1 MSQAFRNFAFDLEE
15 GIPCEPKYITSDDV
29 ISIKGM
35 PNGLSFEEDSIE
47 GTPEESGDFVTMIN
61 TATEKIVIE
70 FSIVESRQPKKKQ
83 KEVLSLPLYQ
93 EPLVFHFG
101 DVVHIPL
108 TDNENAMVASTKLPK
123 GFYIDYDTKTLSGK
137 AEEIGTSLVF
147 ISIVDPT
154 HPTEPNQNKNFEI
167 TVEAITLESLHQ
179 VLASADEYLE
189 KRDKYLNIDVLEK
202 AVNAGK
208 TVTLINVD
216 ELKQEQINEAVE
228 NIKGAIN
235 LLEKINTPPVI
246 TFKKEEIHVI
256 QGKEVL
262 QEELLVGVEASD
274 EDDGDLTSEIQILDV
289 VNTAV
294 LGEQDIRYSVTD
306 SGGLSVIKAR
316 KVLVI
321 EDETKKF
328 KVVGRPIV
336 YVEEPLELGKYIQG
350 NLNLEVSGDEEVFD
364 SINYEFLIP
373 GEHTIHLS
381 NGFKTID
388 LRVKVLESPKFL
400 YEYPRDGS
408 MYTVPL
414 NTPLSEVKK
423 YLNIRV
429 EDHEGRLLEYNLVGF
444 YDKSEAGVYNLEVII
459 PRSSA
464 YTTIPIQVSEEE
476 EEVAADIQ
484 EEVATAN
491 FVEEDDL
498 EVNEE
503 VVGATTEDSNGP
515 IVINTLED
523 LQNVVSDS
531 NISIQGPAA
540 HETLKQEILKSVL
553 NPIQEEPVKPEI
565 PQETEEQDSSKY
577 ELSVLG
583 TSRRRRRRR

>member
-1 MSQAFRNFAFDLEE
+1 MSQAFRNFAFNLGE
-15 GIPCEPKYITSDDV
+15 GIPCEPRYITSDDV

-35 PNGLSFEEDSIE
+35 PDGLYFEQDSIE

-61 TATEKIVIE
+61 TTTEKIVIE
-70 FSIVESRQPKKKQ
+70 FSIEESRKPKKKQ
-83 KEVLSLPLYQ
+83 KEVLSLPLYE

-101 DVVHIPL
+101 DIVHVPL

-123 GFYIDYDTKTLSGK
+123 GFYIDYDTKALTGK
-137 AEEIGTSLVF
+137 AEEIGSSSVF

-154 HPTEPNQNKNFEI
+154 HPTEPNQNKNFKI

-179 VLASADEYLE
+179 VLASADEYLK
-189 KRDKYLNIDVLEK
+189 KRDKYLNIDILEK

-274 EDDGDLTSEIQILDV
+274 EDDGDLTSEIQILDT

-350 NLNLEVSGDEEVFD
+350 NLDLEVSGDEEVFD

-408 MYTVPL
+408 MYAVPL

-464 YTTIPIQVSEEE
+464 YTTIPIQVNGE
-476 EEVAADIQ
+476 EEVVNGDIQ
-484 EEVATAN
+484 EEVATAE
-491 FVEEDDL
+491 FLEEDNL
-498 EVNEE
+498 EVNYE
-503 VVGATTEDSNGP
+503 VVDAITKDSDGP

-553 NPIQEEPVKPEI
+553 NPTKEEPVEPEI
-565 PQETEEQDSSKY
+565 TQETEEQDSSKY

>member
-1 MSQAFRNFAFDLEE
+1 MSQAFRNFAFNLEE
-15 GIPCEPKYITSDDV
+15 GVPCEPRYITSDDV

-35 PNGLSFEEDSIE
+35 PDGLYFEADSIE

-61 TATEKIVIE
+61 TTTEKIVIE
-70 FSIVESRQPKKKQ
+70 FSIEESRHPKKKQ
-83 KEVLSLPLYQ
+83 KEVLSLPLYE
-93 EPLVFHFG
+93 EPLVFHYG
-101 DVVHIPL
+101 DVVNIPL

-123 GFYIDYDTKTLSGK
+123 GFYIDYDTKVLSGK
-137 AEEIGTSLVF
+137 AEEIGSSSVF

-154 HPTEPNQNKNFEI
+154 RPTEPNQNKNFLI
-167 TVEAITLESLHQ
+167 TVEAITLESLHK
-179 VLASADEYLE
+179 VLVSADEYLE
-189 KRDKYLNIDVLEK
+189 KRDKYLNIDILEK

-228 NIKGAIN
+228 NIKEAIN

-274 EDDGDLTSEIQILDV
+274 EDDGDLTSEIQILDA

-364 SINYEFLIP
+364 VINYEFLIP

-476 EEVAADIQ
+476 VAADIQ
-484 EEVATAN
+484 EEVATAD

-523 LQNVVSDS
+523 LQNVVADS

-553 NPIQEEPVKPEI
+553 NPTQEKPDEPEV
-565 PQETEEQDSSKY
+565 PQEAEEDSSKY

>member
-1 MSQAFRNFAFDLEE
+1 MSQAFRNFAFNLEE
-15 GIPCEPKYITSDDV
+15 GIPCEPRYITSDDV

-35 PNGLSFEEDSIE
+35 PDGLYFEQDSIE
-47 GTPEESGDFVTMIN
+47 GTPKESGDFVTMIN
-61 TATEKIVIE
+61 TTTEKIVIE
-70 FSIVESRQPKKKQ
+70 FSIEESRKPKKKQ
-83 KEVLSLPLYQ
+83 KEVLSLPLYE

-123 GFYIDYDTKTLSGK
+123 GFYIDYDTKALSGK
-137 AEEIGTSLVF
+137 AEEIGSSSVF

-154 HPTEPNQNKNFEI
+154 HPTEPNQNKNFKI

-179 VLASADEYLE
+179 VLASADEYLK
-189 KRDKYLNIDVLEK
+189 KRDKYLNIDVLGK

-208 TVTLINVD
+208 TVTLIDVD

-262 QEELLVGVEASD
+262 QEELLVGLEASD
-274 EDDGDLTSEIQILDV
+274 EDDGDLTSEIQILDT

-408 MYTVPL
+408 MYAVPL

-464 YTTIPIQVSEEE
+464 YTTIPIQVNGE
-476 EEVAADIQ
+476 EEVVNGDIQ
-484 EEVATAN
+484 EEVATAE
-491 FVEEDDL
+491 FLEEDNL
-498 EVNEE
+498 EVNYE
-503 VVGATTEDSNGP
+503 VVDEITKDSDGP

-553 NPIQEEPVKPEI
+553 NPTKEEPVEPEI
-565 PQETEEQDSSKY
+565 TQETEEQDSSKY

>member
-1 MSQAFRNFAFDLEE
+1 MSQAFRNFAFNLEE
-15 GIPCEPKYITSDDV
+15 GIPCEPRYITSDDV

-35 PNGLSFEEDSIE
+35 PDGLYFEADSIE
-47 GTPEESGDFVTMIN
+47 GIPEESGDFVTMIN
-61 TATEKIVIE
+61 TTTEKIVIE
-70 FSIVESRQPKKKQ
+70 FSIEESRKPKKKQ
-83 KEVLSLPLYQ
+83 KEVLSLPLYE

-101 DVVHIPL
+101 DIVHIPL

-123 GFYIDYDTKTLSGK
+123 GFYIDYDTKALSGK
-137 AEEIGTSLVF
+137 AEEIGSSSVF

-154 HPTEPNQNKNFEI
+154 HPTEPNHNKNFKI
-167 TVEAITLESLHQ
+167 TVKAITLESLHQ
-179 VLASADEYLE
+179 VLASADEYLK
-189 KRDKYLNIDVLEK
+189 KRDKYLNIDILEK

-235 LLEKINTPPVI
+235 LLEKINTPPAI

-274 EDDGDLTSEIQILDV
+274 EDDGDLTSEIQILDA

-306 SGGLSVIKAR
+306 SGGLSVIKSR

-350 NLNLEVSGDEEVFD
+350 NLNLDVSGDEEVFD
-364 SINYEFLIP
+364 AINYEFLIP

-464 YTTIPIQVSEEE
+464 YTTIPIQVNGEEA
-476 EEVAADIQ
+476 VADIQ
-484 EEVATAN
+484 EEVATAD

-523 LQNVVSDS
+523 LQNVVADS
-531 NISIQGPAA
+531 NVSIQGPAA

-553 NPIQEEPVKPEI
+553 NPTQEKPDEPEV
-565 PQETEEQDSSKY
+565 PQEAEEDSSKY

>member
-1 MSQAFRNFAFDLEE
+1 MSQAFRNFAFNLEE
-15 GIPCEPKYITSDDV
+15 GVPCEPRYITSDDV

-35 PNGLSFEEDSIE
+35 PDGLYFEQDSIE

-61 TATEKIVIE
+61 TTTEKIVIE
-70 FSIVESRQPKKKQ
+70 FSIEESRKSKKKQ
-83 KEVLSLPLYQ
+83 KEVLSLPLYE

-101 DVVHIPL
+101 DIVHVPL

-123 GFYIDYDTKTLSGK
+123 GFYIDYDTKALSGK
-137 AEEIGTSLVF
+137 AEEIGSSSVF

-228 NIKGAIN
+228 YIKGSIN
-235 LLEKINTPPVI
+235 ILEKINTPPVI

-274 EDDGDLTSEIQILDV
+274 EDDGDLTSEIQILDT

-316 KVLVI
+316 KVLVV

-364 SINYEFLIP
+364 AINYEFLIP

-464 YTTIPIQVSEEE
+464 YTTIPIQVNGE
-476 EEVAADIQ
+476 EEVVNGDVQ
-484 EEVATAN
+484 EEAVTAD
-491 FVEEDDL
+491 FLEEDNL

-503 VVGATTEDSNGP
+503 VVNTTTEESDGP

-553 NPIQEEPVKPEI
+553 NPTQEKPDEPEV
-565 PQETEEQDSSKY
+565 PQEVEEDSSKY

>member
-1 MSQAFRNFAFDLEE
+1 M
-15 GIPCEPKYITSDDV
+15 
-29 ISIKGM
+29 
-35 PNGLSFEEDSIE
+35 
-47 GTPEESGDFVTMIN
+47 
-61 TATEKIVIE
+61 
-70 FSIVESRQPKKKQ
+70 
-83 KEVLSLPLYQ
+83 
-93 EPLVFHFG
+93 
-101 DVVHIPL
+101 
-108 TDNENAMVASTKLPK
+108 
-123 GFYIDYDTKTLSGK
+123 
-137 AEEIGTSLVF
+137 
-147 ISIVDPT
+147 
-154 HPTEPNQNKNFEI
+154 
-167 TVEAITLESLHQ
+167 
-179 VLASADEYLE
+179 
-189 KRDKYLNIDVLEK
+189 
-202 AVNAGK
+202 
-208 TVTLINVD
+208 
-216 ELKQEQINEAVE
+216 
-228 NIKGAIN
+228 
-235 LLEKINTPPVI
+235 
-246 TFKKEEIHVI
+246 
-256 QGKEVL
+256 
-262 QEELLVGVEASD
+262 
-274 EDDGDLTSEIQILDV
+274 
-289 VNTAV
+289 
-294 LGEQDIRYSVTD
+294 GEQDIRYSVTD
-306 SGGLSVIKAR
+306 SGGLSVIKTR

-408 MYTVPL
+408 MYTVSL

-464 YTTIPIQVSEEE
+464 YTTIPIQVNEE
-476 EEVAADIQ
+476 EEVVADIQ
-484 EEVATAN
+484 EEVATAD
-491 FVEEDDL
+491 FVEENDL

-503 VVGATTEDSNGP
+503 VVGVTTEDSNGP

-523 LQNVVSDS
+523 LQNVVADS

-553 NPIQEEPVKPEI
+553 NPTQEKPDKPEV
-565 PQETEEQDSSKY
+565 PQEVEEDSSKY

>member
-1 MSQAFRNFAFDLEE
+1 MSQAFRNFAFNLEE
-15 GIPCEPKYITSDDV
+15 GIPCEPRYITSDDV

-35 PNGLSFEEDSIE
+35 PDGLYFEQDSIE

-61 TATEKIVIE
+61 TTTEKIVIE
-70 FSIVESRQPKKKQ
+70 FSIEESRKPKKKQ
-83 KEVLSLPLYQ
+83 KEVLSLPLYE

-101 DVVHIPL
+101 DIVHVPL

-123 GFYIDYDTKTLSGK
+123 GFYIDYDTKALSGK
-137 AEEIGTSLVF
+137 AEEIGSSSVF

-154 HPTEPNQNKNFEI
+154 HPTETEPNQNKNFKI

-274 EDDGDLTSEIQILDV
+274 EDDGDLTSEIQILDT

-306 SGGLSVIKAR
+306 SGGLSVIKTR

-364 SINYEFLIP
+364 AINYEFLIP

-476 EEVAADIQ
+476 VAADIQ
-484 EEVATAN
+484 EEVATAD

-523 LQNVVSDS
+523 LQNVVADS

-553 NPIQEEPVKPEI
+553 NPTQEKTDEPEV
-565 PQETEEQDSSKY
+565 PQEAEEDSSKY

>member
-1 MSQAFRNFAFDLEE
+1 MSQAFRNFAFNLEE
-15 GIPCEPKYITSDDV
+15 GVPCEPKYITSDDV

-35 PNGLSFEEDSIE
+35 PDGLYFEEDSIE

-70 FSIVESRQPKKKQ
+70 FSIDEARQPKKKQ
-83 KEVLSLPLYQ
+83 KEVLSLPLYE

-108 TDNENAMVASTKLPK
+108 TNNENAIVASTKLPK
-123 GFYIDYDTKTLSGK
+123 GFYIDYDTKALSGK
-137 AEEIGTSLVF
+137 AEEIGSSKVF

-154 HPTEPNQNKNFEI
+154 HPTEPNQNKNFKI

-179 VLASADEYLE
+179 VLVSANEYLE
-189 KRDKYLNIDVLEK
+189 KRDKYLNVETLEK

-216 ELKQEQINEAVE
+216 ELKQVQINEAVE
-228 NIKGAIN
+228 NIKEAIN

-246 TFKKEEIHVI
+246 TFKKEQIYVI
-256 QGKEVL
+256 QGKEVSE
-262 QEELLVGVEASD
+262 EELLVGVEASD
-274 EDDGDLTSEIQILDV
+274 EDDGDLTSEIQVLDNV
-289 VNTAV
+289 DVNV
-294 LGEQDIRYSVTD
+294 LGEQNIRYSVTD
-306 SGGLSVIKAR
+306 SGGLSVISAR
-316 KVLVI
+316 KVLII
-321 EDETKKF
+321 EDEAKKF

-364 SINYEFLIP
+364 AINYEFLIP

-388 LRVKVLESPKFL
+388 LRVKVLESPRFL

-476 EEVAADIQ
+476 IVADIQ
-484 EEVATAN
+484 EEVATADLL
-491 FVEEDDL
+491 EEDDL

-503 VVGATTEDSNGP
+503 VVATTTEDSNGP

-553 NPIQEEPVKPEI
+553 NPTQEKPVEPEV
-565 PQETEEQDSSKY
+565 PQEAEEQDSSKY

>member
-1 MSQAFRNFAFDLEE
+1 MTDL
-15 GIPCEPKYITSDDV
+15 
-29 ISIKGM
+29 
-35 PNGLSFEEDSIE
+35 
-47 GTPEESGDFVTMIN
+47 
-61 TATEKIVIE
+61 
-70 FSIVESRQPKKKQ
+70 
-83 KEVLSLPLYQ
+83 
-93 EPLVFHFG
+93 
-101 DVVHIPL
+101 
-108 TDNENAMVASTKLPK
+108 
-123 GFYIDYDTKTLSGK
+123 
-137 AEEIGTSLVF
+137 
-147 ISIVDPT
+147 
-154 HPTEPNQNKNFEI
+154 
-167 TVEAITLESLHQ
+167 
-179 VLASADEYLE
+179 
-189 KRDKYLNIDVLEK
+189 
-202 AVNAGK
+202 
-208 TVTLINVD
+208 
-216 ELKQEQINEAVE
+216 
-228 NIKGAIN
+228 
-235 LLEKINTPPVI
+235 
-246 TFKKEEIHVI
+246 
-256 QGKEVL
+256 
-262 QEELLVGVEASD
+262 
-274 EDDGDLTSEIQILDV
+274 
-289 VNTAV
+289 
-294 LGEQDIRYSVTD
+294 
-306 SGGLSVIKAR
+306 GGLSVIKSR

-364 SINYEFLIP
+364 AINYEFLIP

-423 YLNIRV
+423 YLNIRA

-444 YDKSEAGVYNLEVII
+444 YDKSESGVYNLEVII

-464 YTTIPIQVSEEE
+464 YTTIPIQVNGE
-476 EEVAADIQ
+476 EEVVNDDVS
-484 EEVATAN
+484 EEVGE
-491 FVEEDDL
+491 FSEEDNL

-503 VVGATTEDSNGP
+503 VVDMTTSDNDSP

-553 NPIQEEPVKPEI
+553 NPTQEEPVEPEI
-565 PQETEEQDSSKY
+565 PQETEEPESSRY

>member
-1 MSQAFRNFAFDLEE
+1 MSQAFRNFAFNLEE
-15 GIPCEPKYITSDDV
+15 GVPCEPRYITSDDV

-35 PNGLSFEEDSIE
+35 PDGLYFEADSIE

-61 TATEKIVIE
+61 TTTEKIVIE
-70 FSIVESRQPKKKQ
+70 FSIEEARQPKKKQ
-83 KEVLSLPLYQ
+83 KEVLSLPLYE

-123 GFYIDYDTKTLSGK
+123 GFYIDYDTKALSGK
-137 AEEIGTSLVF
+137 AEEIGSSSVF

-154 HPTEPNQNKNFEI
+154 HPTEPNQNKNFKI

-179 VLASADEYLE
+179 VLASADEYLK
-189 KRDKYLNIDVLEK
+189 KRDKYLNIDILEK

-246 TFKKEEIHVI
+246 TFKKEQIHVI

-262 QEELLVGVEASD
+262 QEELLVGVEAFD
-274 EDDGDLTSEIQILDV
+274 EDDGDLTSEIQVLDT

-306 SGGLSVIKAR
+306 SGGLSVIKSR

-364 SINYEFLIP
+364 AINYEFLIP

-408 MYTVPL
+408 MYTIPL

-476 EEVAADIQ
+476 EIVADIQ
-484 EEVATAN
+484 EEVATAD
-491 FVEEDDL
+491 FLEEDDL

-503 VVGATTEDSNGP
+503 VVGTNTEDSNSP

-553 NPIQEEPVKPEI
+553 NPTQEKSVEPEI

>member
-1 MSQAFRNFAFDLEE
+1 MSQAFRNFAFNLEE
-15 GIPCEPKYITSDDV
+15 GVPCEPRYITSDDV

-35 PNGLSFEEDSIE
+35 PDGLYFEADSIE

-61 TATEKIVIE
+61 TTTEKIVIE
-70 FSIVESRQPKKKQ
+70 FSIEEARQPKKKQ
-83 KEVLSLPLYQ
+83 KEVLSLPLYE

-108 TDNENAMVASTKLPK
+108 TDNQNAMVASTKLPK
-123 GFYIDYDTKTLSGK
+123 GFYIDYDTKALSGK
-137 AEEIGTSLVF
+137 AEEIGSSSVF

-154 HPTEPNQNKNFEI
+154 HPTEPNQNKNFKI

-179 VLASADEYLE
+179 VLASADEYLK
-189 KRDKYLNIDVLEK
+189 KRDKYLNIDILEK

-246 TFKKEEIHVI
+246 TFKKEQIHVI

-262 QEELLVGVEASD
+262 QEELLVGVEALD
-274 EDDGDLTSEIQILDV
+274 EDDGDLTSEIQVLDT

-364 SINYEFLIP
+364 AINYEFLIP

-464 YTTIPIQVSEEE
+464 YTTIPIQVNGE
-476 EEVAADIQ
+476 EEVVNGDIQ
-484 EEVATAN
+484 EEVATAE
-491 FVEEDDL
+491 FLEEDNL
-498 EVNEE
+498 EVNYE
-503 VVGATTEDSNGP
+503 VVDAITEDSNAP

-523 LQNVVSDS
+523 LQNVVADS

-553 NPIQEEPVKPEI
+553 NPTQEKPDEPEV
-565 PQETEEQDSSKY
+565 PQEAEEDSSKY

>member
-1 MSQAFRNFAFDLEE
+1 MSQAFRNFAFNLEE
-15 GIPCEPKYITSDDV
+15 GIPCEPRYITSDDV

-35 PNGLSFEEDSIE
+35 PD
-47 GTPEESGDFVTMIN
+47 ESGDFVTMIN
-61 TATEKIVIE
+61 TTTEKIVIE
-70 FSIVESRQPKKKQ
+70 FSIEESRKPKKKQ
-83 KEVLSLPLYQ
+83 KEVLSLPLYE

-101 DVVHIPL
+101 DIVHVPL

-123 GFYIDYDTKTLSGK
+123 GFYIDYDTKALTGK
-137 AEEIGTSLVF
+137 AEEIGSSSVF

-154 HPTEPNQNKNFEI
+154 HPTEPNQNKNFKI
-167 TVEAITLESLHQ
+167 PVEAITLESLHQ
-179 VLASADEYLE
+179 VLASADEYLK
-189 KRDKYLNIDVLEK
+189 KRDKYLNIDILEK

-274 EDDGDLTSEIQILDV
+274 EDDGDLTSEIQILDT

-306 SGGLSVIKAR
+306 SGGLSVIKSR

-364 SINYEFLIP
+364 AINYEFLIP

-464 YTTIPIQVSEEE
+464 YTTIPIQVNGE
-476 EEVAADIQ
+476 EEVVNGDIQ
-484 EEVATAN
+484 EEVATAE
-491 FVEEDDL
+491 FLEEDNL
-498 EVNEE
+498 EVNHE
-503 VVGATTEDSNGP
+503 VVDAITEDSDGP

>member
-1 MSQAFRNFAFDLEE
+1 MSQAFRNFAFNLEE
-15 GIPCEPKYITSDDV
+15 GVPCEPRYITSDDV

-35 PNGLSFEEDSIE
+35 PDGLYFEADSIE

-61 TATEKIVIE
+61 TTTEKIVIE
-70 FSIVESRQPKKKQ
+70 FSIEEARQPKKKQ
-83 KEVLSLPLYQ
+83 KEVLSLPLYE

-123 GFYIDYDTKTLSGK
+123 GFYIDYDTKVLSGK
-137 AEEIGTSLVF
+137 AEEIGSSSVF

-154 HPTEPNQNKNFEI
+154 HPTEPNQNKNFKI

-179 VLASADEYLE
+179 VLASADEYLK
-189 KRDKYLNIDVLEK
+189 KRDKYLNIDILEK

-246 TFKKEEIHVI
+246 TFKKDEIYVI
-256 QGKEVL
+256 QGKEVS

-274 EDDGDLTSEIQILDV
+274 EDDGDLTSEIQILDTV
-289 VNTAV
+289 DTDV
-294 LGEQDIRYSVTD
+294 LGEQDVRYSVTD
-306 SGGLSVIKAR
+306 SGGLSVIKSR

-364 SINYEFLIP
+364 VINYEFLIP

-464 YTTIPIQVSEEE
+464 YTTIPIQVNGE
-476 EEVAADIQ
+476 EEVVNGDIQ
-484 EEVATAN
+484 EEVATAE
-491 FVEEDDL
+491 FLEEDNL
-498 EVNEE
+498 EVNYE
-503 VVGATTEDSNGP
+503 VVDAITEDSDGP

>member
-1 MSQAFRNFAFDLEE
+1 MSQAFRNFAFNLEE

-35 PNGLSFEEDSIE
+35 PNGLYFEGDSIE

-61 TATEKIVIE
+61 TTTEKIVIE
-70 FSIVESRQPKKKQ
+70 FSIEESRQPKKKQ
-83 KEVLSLPLYQ
+83 KEVLSLPLYE
-93 EPLVFHFG
+93 EPLVFHYG
-101 DVVHIPL
+101 DVVNIPL
-108 TDNENAMVASTKLPK
+108 TDNENALVARGKLPK
-123 GFYIDYDTKTLSGK
+123 GFYIDYDTKALSGK
-137 AEEIGTSLVF
+137 AEEIGSSSVF

-154 HPTEPNQNKNFEI
+154 HQTEPNQNKNFKI

-179 VLASADEYLE
+179 VLASADEYLK
-189 KRDKYLNIDVLEK
+189 KRDKYLNIDILEK

-208 TVTLINVD
+208 TVTLINID

-246 TFKKEEIHVI
+246 TFKKEQIHVI

-274 EDDGDLTSEIQILDV
+274 EDDGDLTSEIQILDT

-364 SINYEFLIP
+364 AINYEFLIP

-381 NGFKTID
+381 NGFKTVD

-476 EEVAADIQ
+476 EIVADIQ
-484 EEVATAN
+484 EEVATAD
-491 FVEEDDL
+491 FLEEDDL

-503 VVGATTEDSNGP
+503 VVGTTTEDSNGP

-531 NISIQGPAA
+531 SISIQGPAA

-553 NPIQEEPVKPEI
+553 NPTQEKPIKPEV

>member
-1 MSQAFRNFAFDLEE
+1 MSQAFRNFAFNLEE
-15 GIPCEPKYITSDDV
+15 FVPCEPRYITSDDV

-35 PNGLSFEEDSIE
+35 PDGLYFEQDSIE

-61 TATEKIVIE
+61 TTTEKIVIE
-70 FSIVESRQPKKKQ
+70 FSIEESRKPKKKQ
-83 KEVLSLPLYQ
+83 KEVLSLPLYE

-101 DVVHIPL
+101 DIVHVPL

-123 GFYIDYDTKTLSGK
+123 GFYIDYDTKALSGK
-137 AEEIGTSLVF
+137 AEEIGSSSVF

-154 HPTEPNQNKNFEI
+154 HPTEPNQNKNFKI

-179 VLASADEYLE
+179 VLTSADEYLK
-189 KRDKYLNIDVLEK
+189 KRDKYLNIDILEK

-476 EEVAADIQ
+476 EVVNSDIQ
-484 EEVATAN
+484 EEVATADV
-491 FVEEDDL
+491 VEEDDL

-523 LQNVVSDS
+523 LQNVVTDS

-553 NPIQEEPVKPEI
+553 NPTQEKPDEPEV
-565 PQETEEQDSSKY
+565 PQEAEEDSSKY

>member
-1 MSQAFRNFAFDLEE
+1 MSQAFRNFAFNLEE
-15 GIPCEPKYITSDDV
+15 GVPCEPRYITSDDV

-35 PNGLSFEEDSIE
+35 PDGLYFEADSIE

-61 TATEKIVIE
+61 TTTEKIVIE
-70 FSIVESRQPKKKQ
+70 FSIEEARQPKKKQ
-83 KEVLSLPLYQ
+83 KEVLSLPLYE

-108 TDNENAMVASTKLPK
+108 TDNKNAMVASTKLPK
-123 GFYIDYDTKTLSGK
+123 GFYIDYDTKALSGK
-137 AEEIGTSLVF
+137 AEEIGSSSVF

-154 HPTEPNQNKNFEI
+154 HPTEPNQNKNFKI

-179 VLASADEYLE
+179 VLASADEYLK
-189 KRDKYLNIDVLEK
+189 KRDKYLNIDILEK

-246 TFKKEEIHVI
+246 TFKKEQIHVI
-256 QGKEVL
+256 QGKEAL
-262 QEELLVGVEASD
+262 QEELLVGVEAFD
-274 EDDGDLTSEIQILDV
+274 EDDGDLISEIQILDTV
-289 VNTAV
+289 DTDV
-294 LGEQDIRYSVTD
+294 LGEQDVRYSVTD
-306 SGGLSVIKAR
+306 SGGLSVIKSR

-364 SINYEFLIP
+364 VINYEFLIP

-464 YTTIPIQVSEEE
+464 YTTIPIQVNGE
-476 EEVAADIQ
+476 EEVVNGDIQ
-484 EEVATAN
+484 EEVATAE
-491 FVEEDDL
+491 FLEEDNL
-498 EVNEE
+498 EVI
-503 VVGATTEDSNGP
+503 AEDNDGP

>member
-1 MSQAFRNFAFDLEE
+1 MSQAFRNFAFNLEE
-15 GIPCEPKYITSDDV
+15 GILCEPRYITSDDV

-35 PNGLSFEEDSIE
+35 PDGLYFEQDSIE

-61 TATEKIVIE
+61 TTTEKIVIE
-70 FSIVESRQPKKKQ
+70 FSIDESRQPKKKQ
-83 KEVLSLPLYQ
+83 KEVLSLPLYE
-93 EPLVFHFG
+93 EPIVFHFG

-123 GFYIDYDTKTLSGK
+123 GFYIDYDTKALSGK
-137 AEEIGTSLVF
+137 AEEIGSSSVF

-154 HPTEPNQNKNFEI
+154 HPTEPNQNKNFKI

-179 VLASADEYLE
+179 VLASADEYLK
-189 KRDKYLNIDVLEK
+189 KRDKYLNIDILEK

-228 NIKGAIN
+228 NIKEAIN

-274 EDDGDLTSEIQILDV
+274 EDDGDLTSEIQILDT

-476 EEVAADIQ
+476 EVVNSDIQ
-484 EEVATAN
+484 EEVATADV
-491 FVEEDDL
+491 VEEDDL

-523 LQNVVSDS
+523 LQNVVTDS

-553 NPIQEEPVKPEI
+553 NPTQEKPDEPEV
-565 PQETEEQDSSKY
+565 PQEAEEDSSKY

>member
-1 MSQAFRNFAFDLEE
+1 MSQAFRNFAFNLEE
-15 GIPCEPKYITSDDV
+15 GVPCEPRYITSDDV

-35 PNGLSFEEDSIE
+35 PDGLYFEADSIE

-61 TATEKIVIE
+61 TTTEKIVIE
-70 FSIVESRQPKKKQ
+70 FSIEEARQPKKKQ
-83 KEVLSLPLYQ
+83 KEVLSLPLYE

-123 GFYIDYDTKTLSGK
+123 GFYIDYDTKALSGK
-137 AEEIGTSLVF
+137 AEEIGSSSVF

-154 HPTEPNQNKNFEI
+154 HPTEPNQNKNFKI

-179 VLASADEYLE
+179 VLASADEYLK
-189 KRDKYLNIDVLEK
+189 KRDKYLNIDILEK

-476 EEVAADIQ
+476 EVVNSDIQ
-484 EEVATAN
+484 EEVATADV
-491 FVEEDDL
+491 VEEDDL

-523 LQNVVSDS
+523 LQNVVTDS

-553 NPIQEEPVKPEI
+553 NPTQEKPDEPEV
-565 PQETEEQDSSKY
+565 PQEAEEDSSKY

>member
-1 MSQAFRNFAFDLEE
+1 MSQAFRNFAFNLEE
-15 GIPCEPKYITSDDV
+15 GVPCEPRYITSDDV
-29 ISIKGM
+29 IGIKGM
-35 PNGLSFEEDSIE
+35 PDGLYFEADSIE

-61 TATEKIVIE
+61 TTTEKIVIE
-70 FSIVESRQPKKKQ
+70 FSIEESRKPKKKQ
-83 KEVLSLPLYQ
+83 KEVLSLPLYE

-101 DVVHIPL
+101 DIVHVPL

-123 GFYIDYDTKTLSGK
+123 GFYIDYDTKALSGK
-137 AEEIGTSLVF
+137 AEEIGSSSVF

-154 HPTEPNQNKNFEI
+154 HPTEPNQNKNFKI

-179 VLASADEYLE
+179 VLTSADEYLK
-189 KRDKYLNIDVLEK
+189 KRDKYFNIDILEK

-476 EEVAADIQ
+476 EVVNSDIQ
-484 EEVATAN
+484 EEVATADV
-491 FVEEDDL
+491 VEEDDL

-523 LQNVVSDS
+523 LQNVVTDS

-553 NPIQEEPVKPEI
+553 NPTQEKPDEPEV
-565 PQETEEQDSSKY
+565 PQEAEEDSSKY

>member
-1 MSQAFRNFAFDLEE
+1 MSQAFRNFAFNLEE
-15 GIPCEPKYITSDDV
+15 GIPCEPRYITSDDV

-35 PNGLSFEEDSIE
+35 PDGLYFEQDSIE

-61 TATEKIVIE
+61 TTTEKIVIE
-70 FSIVESRQPKKKQ
+70 FSIEESRKPKKKQ
-83 KEVLSLPLYQ
+83 KEVLSLPLYE

-101 DVVHIPL
+101 DIVHVPL

-123 GFYIDYDTKTLSGK
+123 GFYIDYDTKALSGK
-137 AEEIGTSLVF
+137 AEEIGSSSVF

-154 HPTEPNQNKNFEI
+154 HPTEPNQNKNFKI

-179 VLASADEYLE
+179 VLTSADEYLK
-189 KRDKYLNIDVLEK
+189 KRDKYFNIDILEK

-476 EEVAADIQ
+476 EVVNSDIQ
-484 EEVATAN
+484 EEVATADV
-491 FVEEDDL
+491 VEEDDL

-523 LQNVVSDS
+523 LQNVVTDS

-553 NPIQEEPVKPEI
+553 NPTQEKPDEPEV
-565 PQETEEQDSSKY
+565 PQEAEEDSSKY

>member
-1 MSQAFRNFAFDLEE
+1 MSQAFRNFAFNLEE
-15 GIPCEPKYITSDDV
+15 GVPCEPRYITSDDV

-35 PNGLSFEEDSIE
+35 PDGLYFEADSIE

-61 TATEKIVIE
+61 TTTEKIVIE
-70 FSIVESRQPKKKQ
+70 FSIDEARQPKKKQ
-83 KEVLSLPLYQ
+83 KKVLSLPLYE

-101 DVVHIPL
+101 DVVHVPL

-123 GFYIDYDTKTLSGK
+123 GFYIDYDTKALSGK
-137 AEEIGTSLVF
+137 AEEIGSSSVF

-154 HPTEPNQNKNFEI
+154 HPTEPNQNKNFKI

-246 TFKKEEIHVI
+246 TFKKEQIHVI

-262 QEELLVGVEASD
+262 QEELLVGVEAFD
-274 EDDGDLTSEIQILDV
+274 EDDGDLTSEIQVLDT

-294 LGEQDIRYSVTD
+294 LGEQNIRYSVTD

-364 SINYEFLIP
+364 AINYEFLIP

-476 EEVAADIQ
+476 VAADIQ
-484 EEVATAN
+484 EEVATAE
-491 FVEEDDL
+491 FLEEDDSK
-498 EVNEE
+498 VNEE

-523 LQNVVSDS
+523 LQNVVADS

-553 NPIQEEPVKPEI
+553 NPTQEKSDEPEI
-565 PQETEEQDSSKY
+565 TQETEEQDSSKY

>member
-1 MSQAFRNFAFDLEE
+1 MSQAFRNFAFNLEE
-15 GIPCEPKYITSDDV
+15 GVPCEPRYITSDDV

-35 PNGLSFEEDSIE
+35 PDGLYFEADSIE

-61 TATEKIVIE
+61 TTTEKIVIE
-70 FSIVESRQPKKKQ
+70 FSIEEARQPKKKQ
-83 KEVLSLPLYQ
+83 KEVLSLPLYE

-108 TDNENAMVASTKLPK
+108 TDNQNAMVASTKLPK
-123 GFYIDYDTKTLSGK
+123 GFYIDYDTKALSGK
-137 AEEIGTSLVF
+137 AEEIGSSSVF

-154 HPTEPNQNKNFEI
+154 HPTEPNQNKNFKI

-179 VLASADEYLE
+179 VLASADEYLK
-189 KRDKYLNIDVLEK
+189 KRDKYLNIDILEK

-246 TFKKEEIHVI
+246 TFKKEQIHVI

-262 QEELLVGVEASD
+262 QEELLVGVEAFD
-274 EDDGDLTSEIQILDV
+274 EDDGDLTSEIQVLDT

-364 SINYEFLIP
+364 AINYEFLIP

-408 MYTVPL
+408 MYTVSL

-464 YTTIPIQVSEEE
+464 YTTIPIQVNGE
-476 EEVAADIQ
+476 EEVVNGDIQ
-484 EEVATAN
+484 EEVATAE
-491 FVEEDDL
+491 FLEEDNL
-498 EVNEE
+498 EVNHE
-503 VVGATTEDSNGP
+503 VVDAIAEDSDGP

-553 NPIQEEPVKPEI
+553 NPTQEKLDEPEI
-565 PQETEEQDSSKY
+565 TQETEEQDSSKY

>member
-1 MSQAFRNFAFDLEE
+1 MSQAFRNFAFNLEE
-15 GIPCEPKYITSDDV
+15 GVPCEPRYITSDDV

-35 PNGLSFEEDSIE
+35 PDGLYFEADSIE

-61 TATEKIVIE
+61 TTTEKIVIE
-70 FSIVESRQPKKKQ
+70 FSIEEARQPKKKQ
-83 KEVLSLPLYQ
+83 KEVLSLPLYE

-123 GFYIDYDTKTLSGK
+123 GFYIDYDTKALSGK
-137 AEEIGTSLVF
+137 AEEIGSSSVF

-154 HPTEPNQNKNFEI
+154 HPTEPNQNKNFKI

-179 VLASADEYLE
+179 VLASADEYLK
-189 KRDKYLNIDVLEK
+189 KRDKYLNIDILEK

-246 TFKKEEIHVI
+246 TFKKEQIHVI

-262 QEELLVGVEASD
+262 QEELLVGVEAFD
-274 EDDGDLTSEIQILDV
+274 EDDGDLTSEIQILDTV
-289 VNTAV
+289 DTDV
-294 LGEQDIRYSVTD
+294 LGEQDVRYSVTD
-306 SGGLSVIKAR
+306 SGGLSVIKSR

-364 SINYEFLIP
+364 AINYEFLIP

-464 YTTIPIQVSEEE
+464 YTTIPIQVNGE
-476 EEVAADIQ
+476 EEVVNGDIQ
-484 EEVATAN
+484 EEEATAE
-491 FVEEDDL
+491 FLEEDNP

-503 VVGATTEDSNGP
+503 VVNTTTEESDGP

-553 NPIQEEPVKPEI
+553 NPTQEEPVEPEI
-565 PQETEEQDSSKY
+565 PQETEKPESSRY

>member
-1 MSQAFRNFAFDLEE
+1 MSQAFRNFAFNLEE
-15 GIPCEPKYITSDDV
+15 GIPCEPRYITSDDV

-35 PNGLSFEEDSIE
+35 PDGLYFEADSIE
-47 GTPEESGDFVTMIN
+47 GIPEESGDFVTMIN
-61 TATEKIVIE
+61 TTTEKIVIE
-70 FSIVESRQPKKKQ
+70 FSIEESRKPKKKQ
-83 KEVLSLPLYQ
+83 KEVLSLPLYE

-101 DVVHIPL
+101 DIVHIPL

-123 GFYIDYDTKTLSGK
+123 GFYIDYDTKALSGK
-137 AEEIGTSLVF
+137 AEEIGSSSVF

-154 HPTEPNQNKNFEI
+154 HPTEPNQNKNFKI
-167 TVEAITLESLHQ
+167 TVKAITLESLHQ
-179 VLASADEYLE
+179 VLASADEYLK
-189 KRDKYLNIDVLEK
+189 KRDKYLNIDILEK

-235 LLEKINTPPVI
+235 LLEKINTPPAI

-274 EDDGDLTSEIQILDV
+274 EDDGDLTSEIKILDA

-306 SGGLSVIKAR
+306 SGGLSVIKSR

-350 NLNLEVSGDEEVFD
+350 NLNLDVSGDEEVFD
-364 SINYEFLIP
+364 AINYEFLIP

-464 YTTIPIQVSEEE
+464 YTTIPIQVSEK
-476 EEVAADIQ
+476 EVAADIQ
-484 EEVATAN
+484 EEVATAE
-491 FVEEDDL
+491 FLEEDDL
-498 EVNEE
+498 KVNEE

-523 LQNVVSDS
+523 LQNVVADS

-553 NPIQEEPVKPEI
+553 NPTKEELVEPEI
-565 PQETEEQDSSKY
+565 TQETEEQDSSKY

>member
-1 MSQAFRNFAFDLEE
+1 MSQAFRNFAFNLEE
-15 GIPCEPKYITSDDV
+15 GVPCEPRYITSDDV

-35 PNGLSFEEDSIE
+35 PDGLYFEADSIE

-61 TATEKIVIE
+61 TITEKIVVE
-70 FSIVESRQPKKKQ
+70 FSIEEARQPKKKQ
-83 KEVLSLPLYQ
+83 KEVLSLPLYE

-123 GFYIDYDTKTLSGK
+123 GFYIDYDTKALSGK
-137 AEEIGTSLVF
+137 AEEIGSSSVF

-154 HPTEPNQNKNFEI
+154 HPTEPNQNKNFKI

-179 VLASADEYLE
+179 VLASADEYLK
-189 KRDKYLNIDVLEK
+189 KRDKYLNIDILEK

-274 EDDGDLTSEIQILDV
+274 EDDGDLTSEIQVLDT

-364 SINYEFLIP
+364 AINYEFLIP

-408 MYTVPL
+408 MYTVSL

-464 YTTIPIQVSEEE
+464 YTTIPIQVNGE
-476 EEVAADIQ
+476 EEVVNGDIQ
-484 EEVATAN
+484 EEVATAE
-491 FVEEDDL
+491 FLEEDNL
-498 EVNEE
+498 EVNHE
-503 VVGATTEDSNGP
+503 VVDAIAEDSDGP

-553 NPIQEEPVKPEI
+553 NPTQEKLDEPEI
-565 PQETEEQDSSKY
+565 TQETEEQDSSKY

>member
-1 MSQAFRNFAFDLEE
+1 M
-15 GIPCEPKYITSDDV
+15 
-29 ISIKGM
+29 
-35 PNGLSFEEDSIE
+35 
-47 GTPEESGDFVTMIN
+47 
-61 TATEKIVIE
+61 
-70 FSIVESRQPKKKQ
+70 
-83 KEVLSLPLYQ
+83 
-93 EPLVFHFG
+93 
-101 DVVHIPL
+101 
-108 TDNENAMVASTKLPK
+108 
-123 GFYIDYDTKTLSGK
+123 
-137 AEEIGTSLVF
+137 
-147 ISIVDPT
+147 
-154 HPTEPNQNKNFEI
+154 
-167 TVEAITLESLHQ
+167 ESLHQ

-189 KRDKYLNIDVLEK
+189 KRDKYLNIDILEK

-208 TVTLINVD
+208 TVTLIDVD

-246 TFKKEEIHVI
+246 TFKKDEIYVI
-256 QGKEVL
+256 QGKEVS

-274 EDDGDLTSEIQILDV
+274 EDDGDLTSEIQILDTV
-289 VNTAV
+289 DTNV
-294 LGEQDIRYSVTD
+294 LGEQDVRYSVTD
-306 SGGLSVIKAR
+306 SGGLSVIKSR
-316 KVLVI
+316 KMLVI

-364 SINYEFLIP
+364 AINYEFLIP

-381 NGFKTID
+381 NGFKKID

-464 YTTIPIQVSEEE
+464 YTTIPIQVNEE
-476 EEVAADIQ
+476 EEVVADIQ
-484 EEVATAN
+484 EEVATAD
-491 FVEEDDL
+491 FVKEDDL

-503 VVGATTEDSNGP
+503 VVGATTEDRNGP

-523 LQNVVSDS
+523 LQNVVADS

-553 NPIQEEPVKPEI
+553 NPTQEKPDEPEV
-565 PQETEEQDSSKY
+565 PQETEEDSSKY